1 MASARVVSVL
11 LVCGVVIGRVRDQEA
26 QRLTGPESSTEPF
39 REHYIK
45 ATTST
50 SFIPYYAPGRLD
62 RKPQENSSSIVS
74 RDEKKKQRPTLQRRI
89 GYSREEMYPLLIPV
103 KFDVNPELVYPE
115 QRSRSRSNP
124 SDGPRQAPDS
134 HPRLIMDKDFNIRF
148 DNPYIVPVSKPL
160 AFVLDSSVAG
170 RSMVG
175 APYGNKMMIPFPVLV
190 QARNP
195 SPEEADYGQY
205 RGPGEYV
212 EHRSNDDDEFFPGE
226 SFGRH
231 PPRKLGRNSKHWKNI
246 TSSYK
251 ETNGHKS
258 VRTSSDDPNEEES
271 LNESSDGPNVYP
283 SKIFEDMYRSMPKY
297 PVDSQESRERE
308 RPYDDTRRKYSKSKE
323 GSTPPTKEPA
333 KQRQRTRPTS
343 KYAYSRQPVFSATSD
358 LEWVTHVNS
367 TASNSGEKVNS
378 RVIIHDSD
386 DVTTTTIDPLQP
398 PEADLFHQPTTISP
412 PEVEIN
418 KHYWRKV

>member
-1 MASARVVSVL
+1 MASAGVVSVL
-11 LVCGVVIGRVRDQEA
+11 LVCGWCGVVTGRVRDQEV
-26 QRLTGPESSTEPF
+26 QRLTAPGASTEPHHI
-39 REHYIK
+39 R

-50 SFIPYYAPGRLD
+50 SFIPYNAPV
-62 RKPQENSSSIVS
+62 RKPQENSSSIIS
-74 RDEKKKQRPTLQRRI
+74 RDEKKKQRPTLHRRI
-89 GYSREEMYPLLIPV
+89 GYNTEDMYPLLIPV
-103 KFDVNPELVYPE
+103 KFDVNPDRDYPE
-115 QRSRSRSNP
+115 QRSRSRSYP
-124 SDGPRQAPDS
+124 SDGPRQAPNS

-160 AFVLDSSVAG
+160 AFVLDGSVAG

-195 SPEEADYGQY
+195 LPEEGDYGQY

-231 PPRKLGRNSKHWKNI
+231 PPRKLSRNRKPWKNS

-251 ETNGHKS
+251 ETNGPKS
-258 VRTSSDDPNEEES
+258 VRTSGDPTEEEGFD
-271 LNESSDGPNVYP
+271 ESSDGPNVYP

-308 RPYDDTRRKYSKSKE
+308 RERPYDDTRRKYSKSKE
-323 GSTPPTKEPA
+323 GSPPPTKEPA
-333 KQRQRTRPTS
+333 KQRQRARPTS

-358 LEWVTHVNS
+358 LEWVAHINS
-367 TASNSGEKVNS
+367 TVTKKPSNSDEKVKS
-378 RVIIHDSD
+378 RHGSD

-398 PEADLFHQPTTISP
+398 PGADLFHQPTTISP
-412 PEVEIN
+412 AEEEIN
-418 KHYWRKV
+418 EHYWREI

>member
-11 LVCGVVIGRVRDQEA
+11 LVCGVVTGRVRDQGA
-26 QRLTGPESSTEPF
+26 KRLTGPGESTEPLGG
-39 REHYIK
+39 HYIR

-50 SFIPYYAPGRLD
+50 SYIPYNAPGLLD
-62 RKPQENSSSIVS
+62 RRPQENSSSTVS
-74 RDEKKKQRPTLQRRI
+74 RDEKKKQRPTPQRRL
-89 GYSREEMYPLLIPV
+89 GYNREEMYPLLIPV
-103 KFDVNPELVYPE
+103 KFDVNPDLVYPE

-124 SDGPRQAPDS
+124 PDGPRQAPNS

-160 AFVLDSSVAG
+160 AFVLDGSVAG

-195 SPEEADYGQY
+195 LPEEGDYGQY
-205 RGPGEYV
+205 RGPDEYV

-231 PPRKLGRNSKHWKNI
+231 PPRKLSRNRKPWQNS

-251 ETNGHKS
+251 ETNGPKS
-258 VRTSSDDPNEEES
+258 VRTSDDPTEEEGF
-271 LNESSDGPNVYP
+271 NESSDGPNVYP

-297 PVDSQESRERE
+297 PVDSQESRERD
-308 RPYDDTRRKYSKSKE
+308 RPYDDTRRKYSKSKD

-333 KQRQRTRPTS
+333 KQRQRPRPTS

-358 LEWVTHVNS
+358 LEWVTHINS
-367 TASNSGEKVNS
+367 TASKKPSNSGERDIV
-378 RVIIHDSD
+378 HDSD

-412 PEVEIN
+412 AEVEIN
-418 KHYWRKV
+418 KHYWREV

>member
-1 MASARVVSVL
+1 MSVL
-11 LVCGVVIGRVRDQEA
+11 LVCGVVTGRVRDQEA
-26 QRLTGPESSTEPF
+26 HRLQGPAASTEPLGG
-39 REHYIK
+39 HYIR

-50 SFIPYYAPGRLD
+50 SFIPYNAPAALLD

-74 RDEKKKQRPTLQRRI
+74 RDEKKKKQRPILQRRL
-89 GYSREEMYPLLIPV
+89 GYNREEMYPLLIPV
-103 KFDVNPELVYPE
+103 KFDVNPDLVYPE

-124 SDGPRQAPDS
+124 SDGPRQAPNS

-195 SPEEADYGQY
+195 LPEEADYGQY
-205 RGPGEYV
+205 RGPDEYV

-231 PPRKLGRNSKHWKNI
+231 PPRKLGRNRKPWKNS

-251 ETNGHKS
+251 EINGPKS
-258 VRTSSDDPNEEES
+258 VRTSDDPTEEEGF
-271 LNESSDGPNVYP
+271 NESSDGPNVYP

-297 PVDSQESRERE
+297 HVDSRESRERD

-333 KQRQRTRPTS
+333 KQRQRARPTS
-343 KYAYSRQPVFSATSD
+343 KYAYSRQPVFSATRD
-358 LEWVTHVNS
+358 LEWVAHINS
-367 TASNSGEKVNS
+367 TAPKKPSNSDEKVNS
-378 RVIIHDSD
+378 RVIIDDSD

-398 PEADLFHQPTTISP
+398 PEADLFRQPTTISP
-412 PEVEIN
+412 ADVDIN
-418 KHYWRKV
+418 KHYWRES

>member
-1 MASARVVSVL
+1 MSVL
-11 LVCGVVIGRVRDQEA
+11 LVCGVVTGRVRNQEA
-26 QRLTGPESSTEPF
+26 HRLQGPAASTEPLGGHF
-39 REHYIK
+39 IR

-50 SFIPYYAPGRLD
+50 SFIPYNAPAALLD

-74 RDEKKKQRPTLQRRI
+74 RDEKKKKKRPTLQRRL

-103 KFDVNPELVYPE
+103 KFDVNPDLVYPE

-124 SDGPRQAPDS
+124 SDDPRQAPNS

-195 SPEEADYGQY
+195 LPEEADYGQY

-231 PPRKLGRNSKHWKNI
+231 PPRKLGRNRKPWKNG

-251 ETNGHKS
+251 ETNGPKS
-258 VRTSSDDPNEEES
+258 VRTSDDPTEEEGF
-271 LNESSDGPNVYP
+271 NESSDGPNVYP

-297 PVDSQESRERE
+297 PVDSRESRERD

-333 KQRQRTRPTS
+333 KQRQRARPTS
-343 KYAYSRQPVFSATSD
+343 KHVYSRQPVFSATSD
-358 LEWVTHVNS
+358 LEWVTHINS
-367 TASNSGEKVNS
+367 TAPKKPSNSDEKVKS
-378 RVIIHDSD
+378 RVIID

-412 PEVEIN
+412 ADVDIN
-418 KHYWRKV
+418 KLYWRES

>member
-1 MASARVVSVL
+1 MT
-11 LVCGVVIGRVRDQEA
+11 GRVRDQEA
-26 QRLTGPESSTEPF
+26 HGPAASTEALGG
-39 REHYIK
+39 HYIR

-50 SFIPYYAPGRLD
+50 SFIPYNAPAALLD

-74 RDEKKKQRPTLQRRI
+74 RDEKKKEQRPILQRRL
-89 GYSREEMYPLLIPV
+89 GYNREEMYPLLIPV
-103 KFDVNPELVYPE
+103 KFDVNPDLVYPE
-115 QRSRSRSNP
+115 QGSRSRSNP
-124 SDGPRQAPDS
+124 SDGPRQAPNS

-195 SPEEADYGQY
+195 LPEEADYGQY
-205 RGPGEYV
+205 SGPGEYV

-231 PPRKLGRNSKHWKNI
+231 PPRKLGRNRKPWKNS

-251 ETNGHKS
+251 ETNGPKS
-258 VRTSSDDPNEEES
+258 VRTSDDPTEEEGF
-271 LNESSDGPNVYP
+271 NESSDGPNVYP

-297 PVDSQESRERE
+297 PVDSRESRERD

-333 KQRQRTRPTS
+333 KQRQRARPTS

-358 LEWVTHVNS
+358 LEWVTHINS
-367 TASNSGEKVNS
+367 TAPKKPSNSDEKVNS
-378 RVIIHDSD
+378 RVISD

-412 PEVEIN
+412 AEVDIN
-418 KHYWRKV
+418 KHYWRES